1 MKKKLWMSLPILL
14 VSLVL
19 TGCSGNGNKSSSD
32 SKEARV
38 MEQAD
43 ISALDPS
50 LITDVGALETVNNS
64 QEGLYRMKSSTE
76 VEPGIAK
83 DIVNPSN
90 NGKTY
95 TFKLRPGLKW
105 SNGDPLTAQDF
116 VYAWRRTV
124 APSTKS
130 PVAYMYLVIK
140 NASQIEKGKMSPSK
154 LGIKAINKTTL
165 QVNLSRATPYFKYLC
180 AGVPFLPQNKK
191 TVEKYGKAYGT
202 SSTRMVYDGP
212 FVVQGWSPSTETWT
226 LKKNPNY
233 WDKNK
238 VKLNK
243 VKFVVTKNPQ
253 TALSLYTSGKLDN
266 ITLAGQQ
273 ASQEKNNKG
282 YLSYPSGEI
291 DYIAYN
297 FRNKALRNI
306 NIRKAISL
314 TINRKSLVNNV
325 LKNGAKVP
333 TGIAPSD
340 IAKNPSNGKDF
351 AEENTVKQSTEFNPK
366 LAQKY
371 WKKGMSQL
379 KAKKLSLKL
388 VCYDVDSFRNT
399 AEYVQSSAQ
408 KYLKGLSININV
420 QPKVQAI
427 TTMQSK
433 KGYDLGFSNWIAS
446 FPDLSEFF
454 QLLDTGNANN
464 AGNYSNS
471 RFDYYYAQANGK
483 DSMNPQKRYNDFLKA
498 EEIASKDQAVI
509 DINQGQTVRLNNPKL
524 KGVAYAAAQ
533 GITLKNAYMTNK

>member
-180 AGVPFLPQNKK
+180 AGVPFYRRTKK
-191 TVEKYGKAYGT
+191 QWKSMEKL
-202 SSTRMVYDGP
+202 
-212 FVVQGWSPSTETWT
+212 TEPLQLEWFT
-226 LKKNPNY
+226 
-233 WDKNK
+233 
-238 VKLNK
+238 
-243 VKFVVTKNPQ
+243 
-253 TALSLYTSGKLDN
+253 TA
-266 ITLAGQQ
+266 
-273 ASQEKNNKG
+273 
-282 YLSYPSGEI
+282 
-291 DYIAYN
+291 
-297 FRNKALRNI
+297 
-306 NIRKAISL
+306 
-314 TINRKSLVNNV
+314 
-325 LKNGAKVP
+325 
-333 TGIAPSD
+333 
-340 IAKNPSNGKDF
+340 
-351 AEENTVKQSTEFNPK
+351 
-366 LAQKY
+366 
-371 WKKGMSQL
+371 
-379 KAKKLSLKL
+379 
-388 VCYDVDSFRNT
+388 
-399 AEYVQSSAQ
+399 
-408 KYLKGLSININV
+408 
-420 QPKVQAI
+420 
-427 TTMQSK
+427 
-433 KGYDLGFSNWIAS
+433 
-446 FPDLSEFF
+446 
-454 QLLDTGNANN
+454 
-464 AGNYSNS
+464 
-471 RFDYYYAQANGK
+471 
-483 DSMNPQKRYNDFLKA
+483 
-498 EEIASKDQAVI
+498 
-509 DINQGQTVRLNNPKL
+509 RL
-524 KGVAYAAAQ
+524 
-533 GITLKNAYMTNK
+533 